1 MRVAVID
8 YGTGNLGSMLRA
20 LEELGA
26 QPTLASHPDQIA
38 DAARLIL
45 PGVGSFTD
53 CMAALSAGGWPQALR
68 AAVDEAGTPLLGV
81 CVGMQLLAMR
91 GSEGATAGRATAG
104 LGFVPGTVRHLRD
117 LGCGLRLPHV
127 GWNAIDPAGGP
138 DPLLTGIPA
147 GTNFYFVHSFAL
159 ETQTQDAEAPDTETP
174 DTETPDHVIAT
185 ATHDIPFVA
194 AVRCGR
200 VWGTQFHP
208 EKSSRAGF
216 RLLRNFLGDLPC

>member
-26 QPTLASHPDQIA
+26 RAYLATHPDQLA
-38 DAARLIL
+38 DAGRLIL

-53 CMAALSAGGWPQALR
+53 CMGALADGGWIAPLHK
-68 AAVDEAGTPLLGV
+68 AVTENSTPLLGV
-81 CVGMQLLAMR
+81 CVGMQLLAAY
-91 GSEGATAGRATAG
+91 GTEGADIAQDGIGPGTAG
-104 LGFVPGTVRHLRD
+104 LGFVKGTVRHLRAQ
-117 LGCGLRLPHV
+117 GCAARLPHV
-127 GWNAIDPAGGP
+127 GWNAIRLSGAT
-138 DPLLTGIPA
+138 DPLLSGIPD
-147 GTNFYFVHSFAL
+147 GTNFYFVHSYAL
-159 ETQTQDAEAPDTETP
+159 DAETQDQ
-174 DTETPDHVIAT
+174 VIAT
-185 ATHDIPFVA
+185 ANHDVPFVA
-194 AVRCGR
+194 AVRQGR

>member
-26 QPTLASHPDQIA
+26 QPFLATHPDQILNA
-38 DAARLIL
+38 TRLIL

-53 CMAALSAGGWPQALR
+53 CMGALADGGWIAPLRQAVSDR
-68 AAVDEAGTPLLGV
+68 QTPLLGV
-81 CVGMQLLAMR
+81 CVGMQLLA
-91 GSEGATAGRATAG
+91 GFGTEGATTDEGTAG
-104 LGFVPGTVRHLRD
+104 LGFVPGTVRHLRAQ
-117 LGCGLRLPHV
+117 GCGARLPHV
-127 GWNAIDPAGGP
+127 GWNAIQLGVNP
-138 DPLLTGIPA
+138 DPLLAGIPD
-147 GTNFYFVHSFAL
+147 GTNFYFVHSYAL
-159 ETQTQDAEAPDTETP
+159 DADTQ
-174 DTETPDHVIAT
+174 DHVIAT
-185 ATHDIPFVA
+185 ASHDVPFVA
-194 AVRCGR
+194 AVRQGR